1 MQRWTLKEARTRKG
15 LTQTALAE
23 LSDLEQSRIS
33 AIETGAIK
41 QPEIATM
48 RKLAEALGMDALLST
63 SGLVFEERQEA
74 KA

>member
-1 MQRWTLKEARTRKG
+1 MKRLTLKEARNLRG
-15 LTQTALAE
+15 LSQVELAE
-23 LSDLEQSRIS
+23 RAQMEQTHIS
-33 AIETGAIK
+33 AIETGK
-41 QPEIATM
+41 RVGLEIATM